1 MTDFVDADRLCGENK
16 YHCSGCDKK
25 VNALKFTSVDTSPRV
40 LMVDF
45 KRYNL
50 GRKNQEIIQYPSS
63 FSLKKYLSS
72 SIDKRNASKIGHKLK

>member
-25 VNALKFTSVDTSPRV
+25 VNALKFTSVDTSPRI

-50 GRKNQEIIQYPSS
+50 GRKN
-63 FSLKKYLSS
+63 
-72 SIDKRNASKIGHKLK
+72 